1 MENTVSISLSIS
13 LSLSRPLSLYL
24 SIYLLFMCLSIF
36 FTLSLP
42 PSFIHDLHH
51 TVILFYFASYFP
63 LLHIPN
69 SFLTLL
75 IPKFRPISASPRS
88 VITGHLEQV
97 DCVAINGDQGCVL
110 SASRNST
117 LLLHKITGELL
128 RKIEYVGIF
137 HIIRNNDL
145 ASIVFTSYLV
155 HYFS

>member
-13 LSLSRPLSLYL
+13 LSLYV
-24 SIYLLFMCLSIF
+24 LFMCLSIF
-36 FTLSLP
+36 LTLFLFLH
-42 PSFIHDLHH
+42 PSFMICIMLSCYLHH

-128 RKIEYVGIF
+128 RKIEYVGIV

-145 ASIVFTSYLV
+145 ASIVLTSYLV